1 MSGKTIR
8 KPRKRAKKVR
18 APKGASA
25 REAPVAPDRFI
36 ADQLKAIYDSVVAEP
51 VPDRLLQ
58 LLDRLDSDAEQ

>member
-1 MSGKTIR
+1 MPGKTGG
-8 KPRKRAKKVR
+8 KPRKRAKKDR

-25 REAPVAPDRFI
+25 RAAPAPADRFI

-58 LLDRLDSDAEQ
+58 LLNRLDSDAEK